1 MNIKFA
7 ENFTNIL
14 RSRGVSQSLFA
25 KLFGVKPNTVNQW
38 ANGKREPD
46 LESLIKICILLG
58 IDFNEILGYNFYKR
72 IQLNVLEDIIGENRE
87 FKKEQE
93 ELSEKLFKQ
102 GEHPLDVQNECGKL
116 FIDYVEKYKAALKS
130 NY

>member
-93 ELSEKLFKQ
+93 ELTE
-102 GEHPLDVQNECGKL
+102 
-116 FIDYVEKYKAALKS
+116 
-130 NY
+130 